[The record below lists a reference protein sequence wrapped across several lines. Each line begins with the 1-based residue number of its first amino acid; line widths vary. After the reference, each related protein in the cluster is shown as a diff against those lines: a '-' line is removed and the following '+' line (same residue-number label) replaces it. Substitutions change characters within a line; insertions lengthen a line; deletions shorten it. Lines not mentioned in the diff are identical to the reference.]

1 MLITLLVVSLLCLAF
16 DSTRV
21 IGVGGMTVLFFFL
34 YLPLLVGF
42 LILGAVSLFYIQHY
56 K

>member
-1 MLITLLVVSLLCLAF
+1 MFIILFVVSLLCLAF

-21 IGVGGMTVLFFFL
+21 IGVGSMTLMFYL
-34 YLPLLVGF
+34 YPTVLVGF
-42 LILGAVSLFYIQHY
+42 LILGAVGLFFIHHH

>member
-1 MLITLLVVSLLCLAF
+1 MFITLLVISLLCLAF

-21 IGVGGMTVLFFFL
+21 IGVGGMTLMFYL
-34 YLPLLVGF
+34 YPPSLVGF
-42 LILGAVSLFYIQHY
+42 LILGVVRLFFIRRY